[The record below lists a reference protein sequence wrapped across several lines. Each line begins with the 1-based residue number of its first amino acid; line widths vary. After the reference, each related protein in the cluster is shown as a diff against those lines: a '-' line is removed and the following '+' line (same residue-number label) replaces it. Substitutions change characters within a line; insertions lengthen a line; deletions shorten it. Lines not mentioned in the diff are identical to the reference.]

1 MELHQLRYFVTVVRE
16 RTFTRAAERLY
27 LTQPSLSEQIRKLES
42 ELGSPLF
49 ERLGRTLSLTD
60 AGKAFLPHAERILF
74 EVEQARLRIQEVR
87 GLRRGRL
94 AIGVLPS
101 PSARLLPRFLA
112 EFRHRHPGV
121 KVVLREENKSA
132 LFEEMVHDGEL
143 DLAIIRL
150 PKRRPDLKSSFL
162 LREPMLVVLPPG
174 HRLVGRRGVTLAE
187 LAEEPFVHMKA
198 GLGLRELFEDV
209 CRKAGFEPRIV
220 VETGQLSSV
229 LGLVLAGVGIT
240 VVPQMAAGPEGRRI
254 PIRDVHAYRDL
265 GVIWRQGQP
274 LAPSAA
280 AFLEMLRRSV
290 DPDEREGRRPASNLE
305 RPSLAAELGRG

>member
-16 RTFTRAAERLY
+16 GTFTRAAERLY

-49 ERLGRTLSLTD
+49 ERLGRTLALTD

-87 GLRRGRL
+87 GLRRGRV

-101 PSARLLPRFLA
+101 PGARLLPRFLA
-112 EFRHRHPGV
+112 EFRHQHPGV
-121 KVVLREENKSA
+121 EVVLREENQSA

-143 DLAIIRL
+143 DLAIIRF
-150 PKRRPDLKSSFL
+150 PKRRPDLESRFL
-162 LREPMLVVLPPG
+162 LREPMVLVLPPG

-187 LAEEPFVHMKA
+187 LALEPFVHMKA
-198 GLGLRELFEDV
+198 GYGLRELFEDV

-220 VETGQLSSV
+220 VETSQLGSV
-229 LGLVLAGVGIT
+229 MGLVLAGVGIT
-240 VVPQMAAGPEGRRI
+240 VVPQMAAPSEGRRI
-254 PIRDVHAYRDL
+254 PIRDPYAYRDL
-265 GVIWRQGQP
+265 GVVWRQGQALSP
-274 LAPSAA
+274 ASA
-280 AFLEMLRRSV
+280 AFLEMLHRSI
-290 DPDEREGRRPASNLE
+290 DGDGRERGRPSIAELERRPQAVE
-305 RPSLAAELGRG
+305 P